1 MSGQFPK
8 PKSLGANVKVEL
20 YLSHYVTKADL
31 KNAAGVDTSKFA
43 KEVDL
48 TSFQFDV
55 LKLDID
61 KLKNVPRN
69 SRYFKSNLDK
79 WDIEKLETT
88 PVDLSKLTNIVKID
102 VVKKTEYDELVKNFN
117 AIQTTDNSNSVKKT
131 YCNTEKNEME
141 KKNTDYDHDK
151 YITTQEVNKIMPKS
165 FAARWAQA
173 NLASKNDN
181 VALVKKTDFYDKL
194 KNLNK
199 KGTRNKAK
207 HVDA

>member
-31 KNAAGVDTSKFA
+31 KNATGVDTSKFA

-117 AIQTTDNSNSVKKT
+117 AIQTTDNSNWVKKT

-151 YITTQEVNKIMPKS
+151 YITTQEVNKIMSKS

>member
-31 KNAAGVDTSKFA
+31 KNATGVDTSKFA

-55 LKLDID
+55 RKLDID
-61 KLKNVPRN
+61 KLKNVPGN

-79 WDIEKLETT
+79 WDIGKLETT

>member
-8 PKSLGANVKVEL
+8 PKSSGADVKVEL
-20 YLSHYVTKADL
+20 YLSHYATKADL

-55 LKLDID
+55 RKLDID
-61 KLKNVPRN
+61 KLKNVPGN

-79 WDIEKLETT
+79 WDIGKLETT